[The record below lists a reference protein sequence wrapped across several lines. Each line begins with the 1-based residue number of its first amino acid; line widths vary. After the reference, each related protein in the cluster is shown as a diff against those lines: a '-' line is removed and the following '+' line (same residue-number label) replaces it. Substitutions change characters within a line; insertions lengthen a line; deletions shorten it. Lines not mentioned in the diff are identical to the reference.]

1 MIGVP
6 IRPRLPK
13 PAMADPNIVP
23 VEFSP
28 TSKARLAEINPDL
41 AQLMIAVEA
50 QYPDAFEIGEGVR
63 SKERQAQMVAEGKS
77 QTMNSKHPGG
87 NAVDIY
93 MLGPDGQPN
102 WDFEAYRPIAD
113 TAKAT
118 AAAMGLPDLVW
129 GGDWKTLK
137 DGVHFQLGGN
147 GGGGTVSA
155 GPAASVAGAAP
166 LSFGTEV
173 PGVQDP
179 SALGLAEIFGMQG
192 PSGLSMGGVLPGLP
206 GKRPATEQ
214 MLLAQGQQDTDTK
227 RKIALAD
234 LMRF

>member
-23 VEFSP
+23 VEFNS
-28 TSKARLAEINPDL
+28 TSKARLAEISPDL

-50 QYPDAFEIGEGVR
+50 QNPDAFEIGEGMR
-63 SKERQAQMVAEGKS
+63 DIETQRQNVAKGAS
-77 QTMNSKHPGG
+77 QTMNSKHLTG
-87 NAVDIY
+87 NAVDIV
-93 MLGPDGQPN
+93 LGADQGAPN
-102 WDFEAYRPIAD
+102 WNFEDYRPIAD

-118 AAAMGLPDLVW
+118 AAAMGLPDFVW

-137 DGVHFQLGGN
+137 DGVHFQLGGK

-179 SALGLAEIFGMQG
+179 SALGLAEIFGMRG
-192 PSGLSMGGVLPGLP
+192 PSGLSMGEVLPGL
-206 GKRPATEQ
+206 KRPAAEQ
-214 MLLAQGQQDTDTK
+214 MLLAQAQQDADTK

>member
-13 PAMADPNIVP
+13 PAMADPNLVP
-23 VEFSP
+23 VEFNS
-28 TSKARLAEINPDL
+28 TSKARLAEISPDL

-50 QYPDAFEIGEGVR
+50 QHPDAFEIGEGMRDV
-63 SKERQAQMVAEGKS
+63 ETQRQNVAKGAS
-77 QTMNSKHPGG
+77 QTMNSKHLTG
-87 NAVDIY
+87 NAVDIV
-93 MLGPDGQPN
+93 MGADSGKPN
-102 WDFEAYRPIAD
+102 WNFEDYRPIAD

-118 AAAMGLPDLVW
+118 AAAMGIPDFVW

-137 DGVHFQLGGN
+137 DGVHFQVGGPGVAPGE
-147 GGGGTVSA
+147 GGGLSMGD
-155 GPAASVAGAAP
+155 GAP
-166 LSFGTEV
+166 LGFGL

-179 SALGLAEIFGMQG
+179 SAMGLAGMFGDTGM
-192 PSGLSMGGVLPGLP
+192 SMGLPVP
-206 GKRPATEQ
+206 GRPSTEQ
-214 MLLAQGQQDTDTK
+214 VLMAQAKEEADTK